1 MTREEKAE
9 IAIAIR
15 DDLPRHC
22 PHLLRTLAFREAVKI
37 TKRAI
42 AAQGLKLYDFSSAEI
57 HKLAERYLT
66 LHQAELVAEAIE
78 IVRGDPEFMQ
88 LAVAETKRRGR
99 YWPAKPKKPTK
110 PPTLDYPI
118 SLEEQFAAVWQS
130 LIDKSKH

>member
-9 IAIAIR
+9 IALAIR

-42 AAQGLKLYDFSSAEI
+42 AARGLKLYDFSSAEI

-66 LHQAELVAEAIE
+66 LHSAELVAEVIE
-78 IVRGDPEFMQ
+78 IVRGDAGNS
-88 LAVAETKRRGR
+88 LSR
-99 YWPAKPKKPTK
+99 KPNEGEGIGP
-110 PPTLDYPI
+110 
-118 SLEEQFAAVWQS
+118 SLRSQRS
-130 LIDKSKH
+130 HP

>member
-9 IAIAIR
+9 IAIAIC

-42 AAQGLKLYDFSSAEI
+42 AAQGFKLYDFSSAEI
-57 HKLAERYLT
+57 HKLPERYLT
-66 LHQAELVAEAIE
+66 LHSRELLVEAIE
-78 IVRGDPEFMQ
+78 IVRGDAEFMQ

-99 YWPAKPKKPTK
+99 YWAKPKKPTK
-110 PPTLDYPI
+110 PPVVDYPI
-118 SLEEQFAAVWQS
+118 SLEERLATVWNN
-130 LIDKSKH
+130 LINNS

>member
-15 DDLPRHC
+15 DDLLRHC

-42 AAQGLKLYDFSSAEI
+42 AARGLKLYDFSSAEI

-66 LHQAELVAEAIE
+66 LHEAELVAEVIE
-78 IVRGDPEFMQ
+78 IVRGDAEFMQ

-110 PPTLDYPI
+110 PPVVDYPS
-118 SLEEQFAAVWQS
+118 SLEERLAAAWNY
-130 LIDKSKH
+130 LINNS